1 MSGTRQSQPFL
12 TGRPWGPTRH
22 LFLAHYPTHPATH
35 LLRQV
40 GVIYGNPEVTSGGE
54 SLKYYSSVRVD
65 LRVRERIQGP
75 QGQVGIRVK

>member
-1 MSGTRQSQPFL
+1 MPAKKLPTEAGSFPKELPHTNWHGL
-12 TGRPWGPTRH
+12 PWSW
-22 LFLAHYPTHPATH
+22 LLLA
-35 LLRQV
+35 QV